1 MKRFAAS
8 AGMIVLA
15 ALSLAAAVWDG
26 SAVAGVAGDF
36 PGDGLYGACN
46 SFPKDTSVK
55 VTNLENGKSVTVTV
69 TNGVD
74 NPGVFIAL
82 SPKAATEL
90 GMRAGAA
97 ARIRAFA
104 ITASQA
110 ETSLPP
116 TRAGETAD
124 PDFNPKVY
132 VEREKAAV
140 KAAAAAAAPAPAA
153 TAAAAAPVAGTAA
166 PVAAQTLSPT
176 AKTPESAEVLA
187 KVAEPRKKP
196 VAGLPTM
203 TEPKPAAPKTAV
215 AATPAAKPEPT
226 SVSGTAPVA
235 VQPVTPAAK
244 TPETA
249 EVLAKVTEP
258 RKEPA
263 AALPTM
269 TEPNPASP
277 KAVAA
282 VTPAV
287 KPEPTPAAGTIKPTQ
302 PVSPA
307 AKKPETAEVLAK
319 VAEPRKEPTVALPAM
334 TEPNPASPKAVAA
347 VTPAA
352 KPEPIPEALPKTA
365 VTNIPADA
373 LPLPEASF
381 VFPGSPKPGPLGMSL
396 PTPDP
401 LSIPKTSGPKPRGGY
416 LAVAPDIYG
425 GSIPKPR
432 KPATPRVAISDP
444 ALPGSAQ
451 AKVTVIEKA
460 TVDALNRPG
469 AVSPS
474 SAISLGEPKIA
485 PDVIPE
491 AILNRIIAPS
501 KVVPMPV
508 LAEIETPKEAVS
520 MVGLEA
526 IALERPS
533 YTDQIEA
540 AVLAEASTV
549 SPSEVN
555 AVLRPGQVGGEKTS
569 AELAEAELPGSPEAL
584 GDSPDAPTHRVATAS
599 LDEAVP
605 PGGPESLGGT
615 KPVKAEG
622 YSATASLDEAVLP
635 GTPDALAD
643 RTKAGEGSPLSEL
656 PVPDIPRPSDS
667 LSADRPADRTLGLAA
682 DASLAEPS
690 APAVT
695 PSGPTAIADSRPG
708 PGQPPTAEL
717 GEPEVPA
724 PGESLVAGKPNAV
737 EPGQTIAELAEPV
750 TTIPGAFE
758 TATSVEK
765 PALAVSPTAE
775 LASPDVPN
783 PLENIAV
790 EKPVL
795 PPAGEQMV
803 TLEPAAPRPPQTG
816 ATGAVVPGVEPKPTP
831 PAAVATVKGSSP
843 AGAVQPPA
851 SIPILKGLAKGSF
864 YVQIGVYGT
873 NDSLRSA
880 IGGFKATYPLAV
892 ESLTTKKGSPAYRL
906 FVGPLTRD
914 ESGTVLF
921 KIRALGY
928 KDAYVRQGS

>member
-15 ALSLAAAVWDG
+15 AISLAAAVWDG

-82 SPKAATEL
+82 SPKAAAEL
-90 GMRAGAA
+90 GMRTGAA

-140 KAAAAAAAPAPAA
+140 KAAAAAAAPAPAT
-153 TAAAAAPVAGTAA
+153 TAAAAAPAAGTAA
-166 PVAAQTLSPT
+166 PATAQAVSPAAK
-176 AKTPESAEVLA
+176 APESAEVLA
-187 KVAEPRKKP
+187 KVAEPRKEP
-196 VAGLPTM
+196 VAVLPAM

-226 SVSGTAPVA
+226 PVAGTTPAA
-235 VQPVTPAAK
+235 VQPVTPATK
-244 TPETA
+244 TPEIA

-263 AALPTM
+263 AALPTMTEPNPAASKAVAAVTPAAKPEPAPAAGTIKPTQPVSPAAKKPEIAEVLAKIAEPRKEPTAALPTM

-287 KPEPTPAAGTIKPTQ
+287 KPEPT
-302 PVSPA
+302 
-307 AKKPETAEVLAK
+307 
-319 VAEPRKEPTVALPAM
+319 
-334 TEPNPASPKAVAA
+334 
-347 VTPAA
+347 
-352 KPEPIPEALPKTA
+352 PEALPKTA

-381 VFPGSPKPGPLGMSL
+381 VFPGSPKPAPLGMSL

-401 LSIPKTSGPKPRGGY
+401 LSIPKTSAPKPRGGY
-416 LAVAPDIYG
+416 LAAAPDIYG

-469 AVSPS
+469 VVSPS

-540 AVLAEASTV
+540 AALADASAV
-549 SPSEVN
+549 SPSEVY

-584 GDSPDAPTHRVATAS
+584 GDSPG
-599 LDEAVP
+599 P
-605 PGGPESLGGT
+605 PAHH
-615 KPVKAEG
+615 V
-622 YSATASLDEAVLP
+622 ATASLDEAVLP

-816 ATGAVVPGVEPKPTP
+816 AAAAVVPGVEPKPTP
-831 PAAVATVKGSSP
+831 PASVATVKGSSP

-873 NDSLRSA
+873 NDSLRTA

-921 KIRALGY
+921 RIRALGY